1 MTSLDGILNVAMIL
15 VLAGAVSY
23 FSCLG
28 STSYWE

>member
-1 MTSLDGILNVAMIL
+1 MTQDGILNVAMIL
-15 VLAGAVSY
+15 VLAGAACY

>member
-1 MTSLDGILNVAMIL
+1 MTQDAILNVAMIL
-15 VLAGAVSY
+15 VLAGAACY